1 MAETSQLG
9 QWGENIACETLTGKG
24 YAIVGR
30 NMRIARIE
38 VDILAMKGNRVA
50 VVEVKT
56 RRHPDEDPTF
66 GIDRRKVMRLAR
78 AGAAYLRA
86 NSLPHELQ
94 IDLIFITGSPETG
107 YTVDHRPDA
116 FLPPRKSVY

>member
-38 VDILAMKGNRVA
+38 VDILAMKGNPRLPWWRSRPA
-50 VVEVKT
+50 AT
-56 RRHPDEDPTF
+56 RR
-66 GIDRRKVMRLAR
+66 
-78 AGAAYLRA
+78 
-86 NSLPHELQ
+86 
-94 IDLIFITGSPETG
+94 GSHIR
-107 YTVDHRPDA
+107 HRP
-116 FLPPRKSVY
+116 P

>member
-9 QWGENIACETLTGKG
+9 QWGENIACATLTGKG

-30 NMRIARIE
+30 NVRIARVEI
-38 VDILAMKGNRVA
+38 DILAMKDNRVA

-66 GIDRRKVMRLAR
+66 GIDRRKIMRLAR
-78 AGAAYLRA
+78 AGSAYLRA

-116 FLPPRKSVY
+116 FLPPRKSIY